1 MQIKFLAILAKGPV
15 ESSPM
20 APSTNSRRI
29 GIAVTF
35 AVWAVIVMAAGFAGS
50 YMGYGGRRYALAL
63 VVAAALFG
71 FELFL
76 AVPDVLARVE
86 STLGSAAPLAVL
98 YPLAAA
104 LGYCLLVAGNW
115 KTALGGVAYVLAP
128 ALLVGSSSRRSAGAW
143 QDYAAVACLWLPV
156 WAKWMYWV
164 FPYPPPLTHVLSIVL
179 ALATG
184 VTAFVLVRRLDDIGY
199 AVEWRHGFGF
209 NFGFNFLVFAAIAIP
224 LGLKIHFI
232 TYAPSIHRLQP
243 LVMIGILFFTAWPEE
258 FLFRGILQN
267 LLSRS
272 FANEWTGLIVASLI
286 FGFSH
291 ILHAPFPNWKYVLLA
306 SIAGFFYGR
315 AWMKTKSIVP
325 GVMIHASVDILWHV
339 LFR

>member
-1 MQIKFLAILAKGPV
+1 MVASA
-15 ESSPM
+15 
-20 APSTNSRRI
+20 NSRRI
-29 GIAVTF
+29 SLAVVF
-35 AVWAVIVMAAGFAGS
+35 AVWAVIVMAAGFVGS
-50 YMGYGGRRYALAL
+50 YMGYDGRRYALAL
-63 VVAAALFG
+63 IVAAALFA

-76 AVPDVLARVE
+76 AVPDVQSRVE
-86 STLGSAAPLAVL
+86 SVIGSAAPLAVL
-98 YPLAAA
+98 YPLAAV
-104 LGYCLLVAGNW
+104 LGYSLLVAGNW

-128 ALLVGSSSRRSAGAW
+128 VLLVGSASRRALGVW
-143 QDYAAVACLWLPV
+143 QDYAAAVCIWLPV
-156 WAKWMYWV
+156 WAQWMYRL
-164 FPYPPPLTHVLSIVL
+164 FPYPPPLTHVLSILL

-184 VTAFVLVRRLDDIGY
+184 VAAFILVRRLDDAGY
-199 AVEWRHGFGF
+199 AIEWRRGFGF
-209 NFGFNFLVFAAIAIP
+209 NYVFNLLIFAAIAIP
-224 LGLKIHFI
+224 LGLQIHFI
-232 TYAPSIHRLQP
+232 AYAPSIHRAQP
-243 LVMIGILFFTAWPEE
+243 LVLIGILFFTAWPEE

-272 FANEWTGLIVASLI
+272 FSNEWAGLIVASVI

-325 GVMIHASVDILWHV
+325 AALIHATVDILWHV